1 MSSIL
6 NVFWCCY
13 IFFMAASRC
22 SLSTFRLKCIEANV
36 FYQTRYTRQFYYIFY
51 YYTVYSIHTLFYICF
66 LFFKLDWRILF
77 MCLCACVCVYLSSYS
92 QWTKVPLE
100 SIRLWPHVIW
110 ASGDHCIAVYE
121 HTYKMFIQQ
130 QSCVCNNTIHHSPCS
145 NDWKCCKFTIR
156 HRPCQL
162 LCYTRLKG
170 LSCSLLV
177 WVVMWRLLIQPYVEA
192 CSCSTPTVMNFV
204 GNTWFRWSYPGLV
217 IADQRLLK
225 TFEFP

>member
-1 MSSIL
+1 MYFIKQGTQG
-6 NVFWCCY
+6 NFI
-13 IFFMAASRC
+13 IFFIII
-22 SLSTFRLKCIEANV
+22 LYIVYTLYFIFV
-36 FYQTRYTRQFYYIFY
+36 FY
-51 YYTVYSIHTLFYICF
+51 F
-66 LFFKLDWRILF
+66 LNWIEESSS
-77 MCLCACVCVYLSSYS
+77 CVCVHVCVYLSSYS